1 METLE
6 SLRKKIT
13 GATEIQSVVRTMKT
27 MAAAN
32 IGQYEMAVSSLE
44 DYYRTIVLGLI
55 AYFRE
60 EKIGKIVEKKRL
72 KKKEERSIGAIVFGS
87 DLGLVG
93 QFNDS
98 LSLFVL
104 RFLNQLPGKKEVWP
118 VGERIQLLLSENGLN
133 TTQLFAVPNSVDA
146 ITSLVGRILIK
157 SQHSIEGDNLQAI
170 YLFYNKSTQPAG
182 YEPAYQ
188 QLLPL
193 DEKWKQNLDQQKWP
207 GKNLPG
213 VAGGRKSTLQALVSE
228 FLFVSLFKA
237 CAESLASENAS
248 RLEAMQ
254 RAKKNI
260 DEMLEDLSLTFHRLR
275 QETIDEELFD
285 VVSGFEALKDEQ
297 EHF

>member
-6 SLRKKIT
+6 SLRKKIS

-32 IGQYEMAVSSLE
+32 IGQYEMAVNSLE
-44 DYYRTIVLGLI
+44 EYYHTIVLGLI

-60 EKIGKIVEKKRL
+60 EKIMKIAQNNRSL
-72 KKKEERSIGAIVFGS
+72 KKEEGSVGAIVFGS

-98 LSLFVL
+98 LSLFVSS
-104 RFLNQLPGKKEVWP
+104 FLSRMPEKKEVWP
-118 VGERIQLLLSENGLN
+118 VGERIQLLLNESGLN
-133 TTQLFAVPNSVDA
+133 TTHLFTVPNSVDA
-146 ITSLVGRILIK
+146 ISSLVGQILIK
-157 SQHSIEGDNLQAI
+157 SQQSIEEGHLKSV
-170 YLFYNKSTQPAG
+170 YLFYNKPTQPAG
-182 YEPAYQ
+182 YEPWSE

-193 DEKWKQNLDQQKWP
+193 DEKWKQNLESFQWP
-207 GKNLPG
+207 GKNLPV
-213 VAGGRKSTLQALVSE
+213 VAGGRNSTLRALMSE

-260 DEMLEDLSLTFHRLR
+260 DEMLEDLSNTFHRLR
-275 QETIDEELFD
+275 QATIDEELFD
-285 VVSGFEALKDEQ
+285 VVSGFEALNKEQ
-297 EHF
+297 GY